1 MDRTNPTIPER
12 LYAALLRLLPFD
24 FRTEYGPDME
34 ETFRAQRQEAET
46 SLGRGGLL
54 RMWTATI
61 ADIVRMAPREH
72 MAVLAQDIRYALRMM
87 RKNPAYTASAIV
99 ILGLGIGANTAI
111 FSMVNAVLLQPLP
124 YASGD
129 RIVVLH
135 QPAAKAGVDDLTFSV
150 HEIADYKAGAQSLEG
165 FVEYHG
171 MSFTLYGGPEA
182 HRVKTG
188 VVSAGFFD
196 FFGIKPIL
204 GRSFRPEDEGPGAQP
219 VLLLSYEFWKT
230 AEGGNPNVIGKR
242 YEMNDRPHI
251 VIGVLPPIPQ
261 YPNEND
267 VYMTTSLCAPSA
279 RGRLFI
285 DNRQSRMMNVFA
297 RLKPGL
303 PLQRANADLAAI
315 ARRLEL
321 EYPDAYPSRMGYGA
335 NATSLREDLTRQAR
349 PVMIALLG
357 AAAFVLLI
365 ACANVANLILARM
378 ARRKQELVIRTAVG
392 AGAGRLLRQLLTESM
407 LMALAAAAIGIA
419 FAAGSMRLMSQFAG
433 ELTPR
438 AREIG
443 VDGWMLAF
451 AILCATLTTVF
462 FGSISAIYA
471 RRDVAYGLREA
482 GRGNADRSRAILRNG
497 LIAAQ
502 VAFSYALLIG
512 AGLMVRSLIQLDHVD
527 AGFVQQRV
535 FGVGFNWNWSKHG
548 TGEDRRAL
556 NRRILQTLT
565 AQPGILS
572 VAIAN
577 AFPLDPDLIENGPN
591 QRSFT
596 IEGETLAQSET
607 TPVASQR
614 SVSPD
619 YFRTLEIPLIAGR
632 TFRENDDEHGDNVAL
647 VSRSLAHHRWGNR
660 DPVGR
665 RVRFGGDED
674 WTRIIGVVGDVKE
687 ISLSDP
693 PPEQFYRPI
702 QQLPAT
708 GFIVVRA
715 ADGSGAVAN
724 QVRRSMHDLDPQI
737 AINFVKTLEQARND
751 AETSPRTMARLFT
764 LFAALALLIA
774 IAGIASML
782 ALWVRQ
788 RTRELGIR
796 MALGASPGEI
806 VGAILRQG
814 LSLTAAGIAFGIA
827 TAWILTS
834 ALKGLLFGVT
844 PTDFT
849 TYAAVSALL
858 LAAALAACWVP
869 ARRAGRIDPQ
879 QALRCE

>member
-1 MDRTNPTIPER
+1 MNRTNPTIPER

-34 ETFRAQRQEAET
+34 ETFRAQRQEMET
-46 SLGRGGLL
+46 SHGLGALL

-72 MAVLAQDIRYALRMM
+72 LAVLTQDVRYALRMM
-87 RKNPAYTASAIV
+87 GKNPAYTASAIV
-99 ILGLGIGANTAI
+99 ILGLGVGANTAI

-124 YASGD
+124 YAQGD
-129 RIVVLH
+129 RLVMLH
-135 QPAAKAGVDDLTFSV
+135 QPAAKADVDDLTFSV
-150 HEIADYKAGAQSLEG
+150 HEIADYKAGARSLEG

-171 MSFTLYGGPEA
+171 MAFTLYGGAEA

-188 VVSAGFFD
+188 VVSAGFFN

-204 GRSFRPEDEGPGAQP
+204 GRSFLPEDEGPGAQP

-230 AEGGNPNVIGKR
+230 AEGGNPNVVGKR

-267 VYMTTSLCAPSA
+267 VYMTTSSCPFRSRPA
-279 RGRLFI
+279 FI

-297 RLKPGL
+297 RLKPGV

-335 NATSLREDLTRQAR
+335 NATLLREDLTRQAR

-407 LMALAAAAIGIA
+407 IMALAAAAIGIA

-433 ELTPR
+433 QLTPR

-451 AILCATLTTVF
+451 AVLCATLTTVF

-482 GRGNADRSRAILRNG
+482 GRGSAERSRAILRNG

-512 AGLMVRSLIQLDHVD
+512 AGLMVRSFIQLDHVD

-535 FGVGFNWNWSKHG
+535 FGVGFSWNWSKHG
-548 TGEDRRAL
+548 NPEDRRAL

-572 VAIAN
+572 AAVAN
-577 AFPLDPDLIENGPN
+577 AFPLDPDLIENGPY

-596 IEGETLAQSET
+596 IEGESPTQSET
-607 TPVASQR
+607 MPVASQR

-619 YFRTLEIPLIAGR
+619 YFRTLEIPLLAGR
-632 TFRENDDEHGDNVAL
+632 TFRGNDDEHGNNVAL
-647 VSRSLAHHRWGNR
+647 ISRGLAHRRWGNR
-660 DPVGR
+660 DPIGSR
-665 RVRFGGDED
+665 IRFGGDQD
-674 WTRIIGVVGDVKE
+674 WTRIVGVVGDVKE

-702 QQLPAT
+702 EQLPAT

-724 QVRRSMHDLDPQI
+724 QVRRALHDLDPQI
-737 AINFVKTLEQARND
+737 AINFIKTLEQARSD
-751 AETSPRTMARLFT
+751 AETSPRTMARLFS

-814 LSLTAAGIAFGIA
+814 LTLTVTGIAFGIA
-827 TAWILTS
+827 AAWMLTG
-834 ALKGLLFGVT
+834 ALKGLLFGVA

-858 LAAALAACWVP
+858 LGAALVACWAP
-869 ARRAGRIDPQ
+869 ARRAARIDPQ